1 MNIAEVK
8 DVVSG
13 VLSER
18 LSKSGYSGVDVAF
31 EEDFDGEEI
40 IRVTIYLARP
50 VENVDELYDSVGVI
64 RDRLSKAGDDRF
76 VFLNQDYP
84 DGDDIDEEGEG
95 LSRGIH

>member
-1 MNIAEVK
+1 MNLTEVRE
-8 DVVSG
+8 VVSG

-18 LSKSGYSGVDVAF
+18 LSKSGYSGIDVAF

-40 IRVTIYLARP
+40 IRVTIHLAQP

-64 RDRLSKAGDDRF
+64 RDQLSKSGDDRF

-84 DGDDIDEEGEG
+84 EADDFDDEDEG
-95 LSRGIH
+95 LSRGLH